1 MKEKKKHMRKTGK
14 RTISFILI
22 IALMVTGLNLDTMA
36 DSVYAAQKN
45 RTESNAGK
53 EKVTVVKELTGERT
67 ESTNTYLMS
76 DGSKKM
82 EVYGENIRYKEKGRW
97 KDYDNTLNEISG
109 TDEKKLN
116 VICENDENLN
126 AGEYQYVNTQGDSR
140 QYFSKKLD
148 KEHPIVMSS
157 EKYAICFAPVSEGDK
172 ESKTEEGKNRTTVN
186 EIEGKKYLTNEEEII
201 AQEEDGEDC
210 NKVEYS
216 SESQNIKY
224 VYTSLNNGV
233 KEEIELDKKLRE
245 IHLNTNMI
253 LREWSR

>member
-157 EKYAICFAPVSEGDK
+157 
-172 ESKTEEGKNRTTVN
+172 
-186 EIEGKKYLTNEEEII
+186 
-201 AQEEDGEDC
+201 
-210 NKVEYS
+210 
-216 SESQNIKY
+216 
-224 VYTSLNNGV
+224 
-233 KEEIELDKKLRE
+233 
-245 IHLNTNMI
+245 
-253 LREWSR
+253 

>member
-1 MKEKKKHMRKTGK
+1 MRKTGK

-97 KDYDNTLNEISG
+97 KDYDNT
-109 TDEKKLN
+109 
-116 VICENDENLN
+116 
-126 AGEYQYVNTQGDSR
+126 A
-140 QYFSKKLD
+140 
-148 KEHPIVMSS
+148 
-157 EKYAICFAPVSEGDK
+157 
-172 ESKTEEGKNRTTVN
+172 
-186 EIEGKKYLTNEEEII
+186 
-201 AQEEDGEDC
+201 
-210 NKVEYS
+210 
-216 SESQNIKY
+216 
-224 VYTSLNNGV
+224 
-233 KEEIELDKKLRE
+233 
-245 IHLNTNMI
+245 
-253 LREWSR
+253 